1 MTKKAVAY
9 ARFSS
14 ENQRDESI
22 DAQMRA
28 INKFAEDQEIEIIKT
43 YEDRAFSATTDDRP
57 GFLKM
62 IDESCVLPIDYVI
75 VHKSDRFA
83 RNRYDSA
90 IYKRQLSKNGIRV
103 LSVLENFGD
112 GPEAIMF
119 ESIIEG
125 YNEFYSANLSRE
137 VAKGMKENAYSCKYN
152 GGGVPLGY
160 IVDENQN
167 FVIDKE
173 TKEAVEIIFND
184 YAKGHKIVDIC
195 QKLNEKGYRTQS
207 GKKFARTSLNRILN
221 NEKYIGI
228 YKTKIKGET
237 IVIENGMP
245 SIINEELFY
254 KVQDLRKNKSF
265 KSSKACRHTYL
276 LTGLLRHE
284 CGHLVQADSGTN
296 KHGITYN
303 YYYCPNCNKRVR
315 TNVVDDLFL
324 EVFERL
330 LFTKENIEQLVEY
343 MYNYFSK
350 HSGYGSIEKYN
361 EEIKQIDKQINNV
374 TNSIAEIGGNKIL
387 YKKLE
392 ELSNERDRLE
402 IRRNDEELKYKP
414 YEKEFIRDYILAN
427 MEIKKD
433 DTKQLKGLIS
443 FMVSSIEYSS
453 RELKISLKA
462 IKSSDQVDLAC
473 HEYQHSNQIVIT
485 IPFAA

>member
-28 INKFAEDQEIEIIKT
+28 INKFAEEQEIEIIKT

-62 IDESCVLPIDYVI
+62 IDESCILPIDYVI

-160 IVDENQN
+160 TIDENQN
-167 FVIDKE
+167 FVIDKK
-173 TKEAVEIIFND
+173 TKPAVEIIFND
-184 YAKGHKIVDIC
+184 YAKGYKAVEIC
-195 QKLNEKGYRTQS
+195 NKLNKKGFRTQS
-207 GKKFARTSLNRILN
+207 GKEFARTSLNRILN

-237 IVIENGMP
+237 IVIENGIP
-245 SIINEELFY
+245 SIIDEELFY
-254 KVQDLRKNKSF
+254 KVQSLRKNKSF
-265 KSSKACRHTYL
+265 KSSKSTRYTYL
-276 LTGLLRHE
+276 LTGILKHD
-284 CGHLVQADSGTN
+284 CGHMVRGDSGTGR
-296 KHGITYN
+296 HGTTYN
-303 YYYCPNCNKRVR
+303 YYHCPNCNRRINASKID
-315 TNVVDDLFL
+315 NLFL
-324 EVFERL
+324 EVFEKL
-330 LFTKENIEQLVEY
+330 LFTKENIDKLVEY

-361 EEIKQIDKQINNV
+361 AEIKEMDKQIDNV

-392 ELSNERDRLE
+392 ELSDERDRLE

-414 YEKEFIRDYILAN
+414 YEKDFIKDYILAN
-427 MEIKKD
+427 MDIKKD
-433 DTKQLKGLIS
+433 ETQKLKGLIA
-443 FMVSSIEYSS
+443 FMVSSVEYNSQ
-453 RELKISLKA
+453 ELRISLKA
-462 IKSSDQVDLAC
+462 LKGSDSSDVAC
-473 HEYQHSNQIVIT
+473 REYQQSNQIIIT
-485 IPFAA
+485 VPFAA